1 MNKELLDIV
10 ASIGVSSAVVVL
22 MFYLWLKKVIISNI
36 IKPEL
41 AQIELE
47 LKEVQKE
54 IIDLKTEL
62 NKKDDK
68 LEKIEDLITKNS
80 ETLNEIKAVFNL
92 LKGRIE
98 INFKHEEN

>member
-22 MFYLWLKKVIISNI
+22 MFYLWLKKVIITNI

-41 AQIELE
+41 APLEVE

-54 IIDLKTEL
+54 IAELKNEL
-62 NKKDDK
+62 GKKDDK
-68 LEKIEDLITKNS
+68 LEKIEDVIMKNT

-92 LKGRIE
+92 IKGRIE
-98 INFKHEEN
+98 INFKHEE

>member
-1 MNKELLDIV
+1 MNKELLDII

-22 MFYLWLKKVIISNI
+22 MFYLWLKKVIITNI

-41 AQIELE
+41 TPIESE

-54 IIDLKTEL
+54 IAELKTEL

-68 LEKIEDLITKNS
+68 LAKIEDVIMKNT
-80 ETLNEIKAVFNL
+80 ETLNEIKAIFNL
-92 LKGRIE
+92 IKGKIE
-98 INFKHEEN
+98 INFKHEE

>member
-22 MFYLWLKKVIISNI
+22 MFYLWLKKVIITNI

-41 AQIELE
+41 APLEVE

-54 IIDLKTEL
+54 IAELKNEL
-62 NKKDDK
+62 GKKDDK
-68 LEKIEDLITKNS
+68 LEKIEDVIMKNT

-92 LKGRIE
+92 IKGRIE
-98 INFKHEEN
+98 ISFKHEE